1 MNRRVWLLAAVMVAG
16 AVANAQDGYWAYC
29 EGQSIAMTRAAGGV
43 PEEVWFSAVF
53 GTQADRLD
61 LQLKFFDYLDARYD
75 NVNFTTCTLTPKNVK
90 DRGAVVNDRER
101 DAKRYRRYGSR
112 VSVTSWSA

>member
-29 EGQSIAMTRAAGGV
+29 EGQSRAAGGV

-53 GTQADRLD
+53 GTQEPDRLG
-61 LQLKFFDYLDARYD
+61 LSIKFADYLDARYD
-75 NVNFTTCTLTPKNVK
+75 NVVVTTCTLTPKNVK
-90 DRGAVVNDRER
+90 DRAAAVNDRER